1 MNKKANHNDLDLH
14 DDDIP
19 VGRVLSRREILK
31 LFGGASIAIVATSTL
46 GKIALAQEVTPEA
59 LVPDCVVR
67 PEMTEGP
74 YFVDTMLNRSDIRS
88 DATLDILKEGV
99 PLRLKIVVYDVT
111 DSQCAPLEDV
121 QVDIWQC
128 DAIGTYS
135 GVEDAGFETLEENWL
150 RGYQITDENGEV
162 EFMTIYPGWY
172 SGRTVHIHVKIR
184 TDPESEEGYEF
195 TSQFYLDD
203 DLSDMIH
210 AMEPYSEHEGERD
223 TYNDTD
229 MHYDGETGDQLL
241 LTLEEAP
248 EDDEE
253 GGYIAVFSIGLDLND
268 EEVGASDAESMGGG
282 MGGPGGE
289 PPEGFDG
296 EPPEGGP
303 GGNPQENISGTD

>member
-1 MNKKANHNDLDLH
+1 MKKNVNDKQVDIH

-31 LFGGASIAIVATSTL
+31 LFGGAGFALVASGTL
-46 GKIALAQEVTPEA
+46 TKVSLAQEVTPE
-59 LVPDCVVR
+59 VMIPDCVVR

-74 YFVDTMLNRSDIRS
+74 YFVDAMLNRSDIRS
-88 DATLDILKEGV
+88 DPVLDIVKDGV
-99 PLRLKIVVYDVT
+99 PLRLKLVVYDVT
-111 DSQCAPLEDV
+111 DSQCTPLENV

-128 DAIGTYS
+128 DALGTYS
-135 GVEDAGFETLEENWL
+135 GVEDAGFETLDEAWL
-150 RGYQITDENGEV
+150 RGYQITDEDGAV

-195 TSQFYLDD
+195 TSQFYFDD

-210 AMEPYSEHEGERD
+210 SMEPYNEITEQRD
-223 TYNDTD
+223 TYNATD

-241 LTLEEAP
+241 LTLEEVD

-253 GGYIAVFSIGLDLND
+253 GGYVATFSIGLDLSD
-268 EEVGASDAESMGGG
+268 EEVGAADGFMTGDDGSPR
-282 MGGPGGE
+282 GPGGM
-289 PPEGFDG
+289 PSD
-296 EPPEGGP
+296 GGP
-303 GGNPQENISGTD
+303 SPESTEESD